1 MRQDVEDVALGA
13 VREATARIQRDNVAA
28 CSAALEARIAPFV
41 AAALAGDAVDAAA
54 RDLAREVFVS
64 SITEA
69 WFTLRRCS
77 MGANPNPSPSPNPST
92 NLSPNPDPHPDPNP
106 NPNTLSRCSMG
117 EQMCE
122 ALGYA
127 YVRQAQK
134 VRGKHDHNP
143 NPSPNPNP
151 EPQPQP
157 QP

>member
-77 MGANPNPSPSPNPST
+77 MGTNPDPNPNPSPNLST
-92 NLSPNPDPHPDPNP
+92 SLSPNPDPNP
-106 NPNTLSRCSMG
+106 NPKP
-117 EQMCE
+117 Q
-122 ALGYA
+122 
-127 YVRQAQK
+127 
-134 VRGKHDHNP
+134 
-143 NPSPNPNP
+143 PSPSPSP
-151 EPQPQP
+151 LP
-157 QP
+157 